1 MFAPSLLL
9 LASALAGLVVA
20 LGGPSEGSPHGGSP
34 YVVKPGDTLWELAVE
49 RYDGDPREA
58 VWRIRERNRLA
69 SSALAPGTELSLPA
83 P

>member
-1 MFAPSLLL
+1 MFVSRLLL
-9 LASALAGLVVA
+9 LASAVVGLVIGLAGPA
-20 LGGPSEGSPHGGSP
+20 EPTGRGEAR
-34 YVVKPGDTLWELAVE
+34 YVVRPGDTLWELAVE
-49 RYDGDPREA
+49 RYGGDPREA